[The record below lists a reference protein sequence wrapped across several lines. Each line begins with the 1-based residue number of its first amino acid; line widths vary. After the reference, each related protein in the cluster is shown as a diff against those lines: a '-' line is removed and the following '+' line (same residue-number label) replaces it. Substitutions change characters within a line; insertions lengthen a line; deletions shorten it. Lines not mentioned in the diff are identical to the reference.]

1 MQKDEQIVE
10 ISREVVELKSERERL
25 QVHVLSLESRVAE
38 LTVENTKAQSV
49 QEQFQTQVDAASR

>member
-1 MQKDEQIVE
+1 ME